1 MGTSSGCSDFWDR
14 LGDQALV
21 MIRRCNACPPKRSQ
35 KSLRPK
41 LVPIP
46 YTVSRVAGINGSTL
60 SYRILD
66 LSLQALHSNNKKQI
80 IQMKHN
86 QV

>member
-1 MGTSSGCSDFWDR
+1 MGTSSGRSDFWDR
-14 LGDQALV
+14 LGDQGLV

-46 YTVSRVAGINGSTL
+46 YTVSRVAGINGSAL

-66 LSLQALHSNNKKQI
+66 LSLQALHSNNKKQT